1 MGKWNTHTP
10 RKGRE
15 FIGTLFGRKSPGRN
29 EGGGGG
35 VVHRWLRDRG
45 GSRSWEPGYLH
56 LV

>member
-29 EGGGGG
+29 EGGDGG